1 MRVKFFKK
9 IEDERLLLIQLKN
22 TRIVY
27 IFQTLSITALLVYYG
42 FREGFDNVSKNP
54 LWIIWTLSAVLM
66 MYLQMGIS
74 VDMETEKKKKQ
85 RPYYE
90 KVLLSLA
97 IGIIMGII
105 MVLSGNPIRDSIII
119 GFVFFICYLIPGSI
133 FYYLRKKRSQ
143 DLDE

>member
-1 MRVKFFKK
+1 MKFLKK
-9 IEDERLLLIQLKN
+9 IKDERLLLLQLKN

-42 FREGFDNVSKNP
+42 FRDGFVNVTKNP
-54 LWIIWTLSAVLM
+54 LWLIWLLSAILM

-74 VDMETEKKKKQ
+74 VDVESEKKKKQ
-85 RPYYE
+85 GPYYE

-97 IGIIMGII
+97 IGIIIGII

-119 GFVFFICYLIPGSI
+119 GFVFFICYLIPSSI
-133 FYYLRKKRSQ
+133 IHYLRRKRSQ
-143 DLDE
+143 ELDD